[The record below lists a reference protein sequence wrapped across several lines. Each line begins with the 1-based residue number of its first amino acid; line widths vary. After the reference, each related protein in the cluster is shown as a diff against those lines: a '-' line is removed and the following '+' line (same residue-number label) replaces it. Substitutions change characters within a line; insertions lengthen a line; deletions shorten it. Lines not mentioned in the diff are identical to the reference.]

1 MERSDAS
8 VGSLPSGVW
17 RIVAP
22 GSAELAR
29 RIPSC
34 RLRPGDETRKFTRRG
49 ISTAAIRAL

>member
-1 MERSDAS
+1 MERADAS

-34 RLRPGDETRKFTRRG
+34 RLSPGNETRKFTRRS